1 MKLDRV
7 LPVRLSAHMDS
18 ALDLLAQRS
27 GLSKSAV
34 LRRCAALYI
43 DYLVLEGDAYVLPTH
58 LSYQRFLRSCE
69 EDDS

>member
-7 LPVRLSAHMDS
+7 LPVRISAHMVN
-18 ALDLLAQRS
+18 ALELLAQRS

-43 DYLVLEGDAYVLPTH
+43 DYLALEGDAYDIPTH
-58 LSYQRFLRSCE
+58 LGYQRFLRSCE